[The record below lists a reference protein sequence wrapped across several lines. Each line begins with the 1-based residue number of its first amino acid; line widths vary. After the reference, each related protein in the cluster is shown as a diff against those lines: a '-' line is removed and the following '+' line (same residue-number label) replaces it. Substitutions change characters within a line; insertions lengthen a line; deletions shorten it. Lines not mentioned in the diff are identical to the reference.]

1 MRTEEED
8 QIALV
13 KWFDLWAP
21 ADLNGRLF
29 AVPNGG
35 MRNKVVAA
43 KLKAAGVRAGVPD
56 LMLLTPRHGFAGLII
71 EMKRE
76 KGSKLSP
83 EQAGWLEWLSEP
95 EQNFMTVI
103 CKGFEPAKDTIV
115 SYLRTTE

>member
-1 MRTEEED
+1 VRTEEED

-21 ADLNGRLF
+21 TDLKGRLF

-43 KLKAAGVRAGVPD
+43 KLKAGGVRAGVPD
-56 LMLLTPRHGFAGLII
+56 LMLLTPRHGYAGLVI

-76 KGSKLSP
+76 KGSTLSK
-83 EQAGWLEWLSEP
+83 EQAEWLNWLSD
-95 EQNFMTVI
+95 QNFLTVI
-103 CKGFEPAKDTIV
+103 CKGFQPAQDTII
-115 SYLRTTE
+115 SYLRATE